1 VEGEM
6 SKKRV
11 SKKNVDSAVV
21 VETVRIQPIP
31 GLFLNGKPVLQDVE
45 TGDIVDESGK
55 PIEVEFVNSCDAL
68 RIMDRVRDDD
78 DDR

>member
-1 VEGEM
+1 M

-11 SKKNVDSAVV
+11 SKKNVDVV
-21 VETVRIQPIP
+21 VAVETVRIQPIP

-55 PIEVEFVNSCDAL
+55 PIEVESVNSCDAL

-78 DDR
+78 DEG